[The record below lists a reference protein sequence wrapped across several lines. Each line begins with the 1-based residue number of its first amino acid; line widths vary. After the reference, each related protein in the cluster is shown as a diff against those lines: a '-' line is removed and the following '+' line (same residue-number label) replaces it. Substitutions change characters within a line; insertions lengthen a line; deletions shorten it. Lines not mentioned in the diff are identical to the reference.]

1 MAADAHQQTL
11 YNVLGVDR
19 AASHDQIK
27 AAYYQAALQRH
38 PDKSNENADRFQNL
52 QQAWQTLKD
61 PDTRSRYDYQLTQ
74 QALKECVIMQD
85 EIDLCEMDGEHHNGN
100 AQRTTAL

>member
-1 MAADAHQQTL
+1 MSA
-11 YNVLGVDR
+11 
-19 AASHDQIK
+19 
-27 AAYYQAALQRH
+27 
-38 PDKSNENADRFQNL
+38 
-52 QQAWQTLKD
+52 QTLKD